1 MENQL
6 GLFPEAMVKQFNDE
20 VDALQ
25 IEEREFSE
33 KLMYD
38 FKVVYYEAE
47 TGEVL
52 HTIRYSIEASSA
64 HQAYEL
70 LDSMYTD
77 EVICD
82 YDDDGMTVECGVSLE
97 NVG

>member
-1 MENQL
+1 MDKQL
-6 GLFPEAMVKQFNDE
+6 GLFPEAVVQQFNDE
-20 VDALQ
+20 LDVYQ

-52 HTIRYSIEASSA
+52 QIKNYAIEATDVD
-64 HQAYEL
+64 QAYGL
-70 LDSMYTD
+70 LDNETD